1 MRQEAQGEPTVTK
14 IANTYDLWRSLIAEK
29 HLPEDVAK
37 DVKHELKA
45 IDRAQEHYL
54 ETVARSHTIALE
66 HSTTRQQ
73 APTIIATELHTT
85 SKPTTTK
92 LAGDL
97 VMLEQ
102 AKTEAEVAAR
112 LAKTALEKCRSIVD
126 GTLFTRHRDSLITY
140 VAQRRAEDLGAFG
153 YSERLTRDLDALWLK
168 IRPNLY
174 PLDVEEMSLP
184 IDFSRLPLI
193 MEPRWDRKARGS
205 LAWIWQQIAEGS
217 WRWSPPRGN
226 TEAPPTLLRI
236 TTLFDKAP
244 TVPPSPK
251 EKSDRLWR
259 IGFAN

>member
-1 MRQEAQGEPTVTK
+1 MTK

-45 IDRAQEHYL
+45 IDRAHEHHL
-54 ETVARSHTIALE
+54 ETVAHSHSIAHE
-66 HSTTRQQ
+66 HSTARQQ

-102 AKTEAEVAAR
+102 QKAEAEVAAR
-112 LAKTALEKCRSIVD
+112 LARIALEKCRSTVD
-126 GTLFTRHRDSLITY
+126 GTLFARHRDSLIAY

-153 YSERLTRDLDALWLK
+153 YSERLTRDLDALWIK

-184 IDFSRLPLI
+184 FDFSRLPLI

-226 TEAPPTLLRI
+226 ADAPPTLLRI
-236 TTLFDKAP
+236 TTVFDKAP

-259 IGFAN
+259 IGFAK